1 MFQNSRT
8 TAEHSLMAGTIRCI
22 ALGSRTYHTE
32 FWAFHS
38 KNMTRV
44 VLELSQREA
53 DLVCAWANACNRNG
67 TNISAYSCVAIEQW
81 NQLYDNVCIHHAL
94 DIPNG
99 YCMCQCYDGIQSPHS
114 EVGLELDFGLLP
126 TSLFFSFFVFSLLC
140 IILSVS
146 IFYQVWWDESRA
158 TTHGSNWD
166 CELLLIN

>member
-1 MFQNSRT
+1 
-8 TAEHSLMAGTIRCI
+8 MAGTIRCI

-126 TSLFFSFFVFSLLC
+126 TSLFFSF
-140 IILSVS
+140 LSSPSCVS
-146 IFYQVWWDESRA
+146 S
-158 TTHGSNWD
+158 
-166 CELLLIN
+166 CLLLSLVRWKSCCNDSQE